1 MRYTEETI
9 NDEGGETFAPTAQGS
24 CGYLIPGAVQGP
36 LVWGT
41 GHSDLV
47 GGVPAHGRE
56 LEFDELWCSFQP
68 KLLCYS
74 VIL

>member
-47 GGVPAHGRE
+47 GGVPAHGKG
-56 LEFDELWCSFQP
+56 LE
-68 KLLCYS
+68 
-74 VIL
+74 